1 MVDKAREIALEI
13 LYKIDK
19 DKAYSNILLNKKIN
33 EIRNKYK
40 SKIENEIENRTE
52 NKNQNKTKGGAKNDA
67 KNESKFNNVLDR
79 KDINFISEIVYGV
92 TNWRLTLHEIIK
104 RHSKIKIN
112 KISTWI
118 LNILRLSIYQIV
130 FLDKV
135 PKSAAV
141 NEGVNL
147 AKKYGNKGS
156 VGFTNA
162 ILRNIDKSDY
172 NNLFNIEDEKERL
185 SITNSMPLW
194 IIEELEK
201 EGLSKETILSICKS
215 SNIRPKV
222 SIRVN
227 TLKTNKKELKEILS
241 NENIKANNGI
251 LNDFLVLENVNNIEG
266 LDSFKKGLFIVQDEG
281 AGLIASILNPKP
293 NERILDACSS
303 PGGKTTYLA
312 EMMKNEGK
320 IEAWDIY
327 LHRTRLVDENAK
339 RLGINII
346 ETNVENA
353 EIYNEDYYEKF
364 DKILLD
370 VPCLGLGVLK
380 RKPDI
385 KWQKCRDDINEI
397 SKVQFN
403 ILNTCSK
410 YLKVNGELVYSTC
423 SILKEENV
431 NIILKF
437 LKNNKNF
444 ELKEINGEI
453 KTAIKEKINR
463 EYILQYL
470 KQDKFLELYT
480 NEKTDGFFV
489 CKLVKKGI

>member
-1 MVDKAREIALEI
+1 MADKAREVALEI

-33 EIRNKYK
+33 EIRNNNN
-40 SKIENEIENRTE
+40 SKLNN
-52 NKNQNKTKGGAKNDA
+52 
-67 KNESKFNNVLDR
+67 SKFNNSKLKNSLDR
-79 KDINFISEIVYGV
+79 KDINFVSEIVYGV
-92 TNWRLTLHEIIK
+92 TNWRITLDEIIK
-104 RHSKIKIN
+104 RHSKIKMN

-172 NNLFNIEDEKERL
+172 KNLFDIKDEKERI
-185 SITNSMPLW
+185 SVTNSMPLW

-201 EGLSKETILSICKS
+201 DGLSKEKILDICEN

-227 TLKTNKKELKEILS
+227 SLKTNKEELKEILA
-241 NENIKANNGI
+241 NENIKTTNGI
-251 LNDFLVLENVNNIEG
+251 LDNFLILENVNNLEG
-266 LDSFKKGLFIVQDEG
+266 LDSFKDGLFIVQDEG
-281 AGLIASILNPKP
+281 AGLIADILNPKH
-293 NERILDACSS
+293 NERVLDACSS

-312 EMMKNEGK
+312 EIMGNEGE
-320 IEAWDIY
+320 IEAWDIH

-339 RLGINII
+339 RLGIDII
-346 ETNVENA
+346 KTKVENA
-353 EIYNEDYYEKF
+353 EVYNKDYYEKF

-385 KWQKCRDDINEI
+385 KWQKSKKDLEEI
-397 SKVQFN
+397 LNIQFN

-453 KTAIKEKINR
+453 KKLIKEKINR
-463 EYILQYL
+463 EYILKYL
-470 KQDKFLELYT
+470 KENKFLELYT